1 MCLSLVNSVKHLF
14 NCNELGLPSLGRSSW
29 EPASS
34 ESLMVFETTRLKF
47 WTDLRVFKMK
57 DFQNIVLFV
66 SSLIFFYVSA
76 IFSLFSQKS
85 VSRLF

>member
-1 MCLSLVNSVKHLF
+1 MCLSLDNSVKHSF

-34 ESLMVFETTRLKF
+34 ESTRLKF
-47 WTDLRVFKMK
+47 WTDLHVLKMK